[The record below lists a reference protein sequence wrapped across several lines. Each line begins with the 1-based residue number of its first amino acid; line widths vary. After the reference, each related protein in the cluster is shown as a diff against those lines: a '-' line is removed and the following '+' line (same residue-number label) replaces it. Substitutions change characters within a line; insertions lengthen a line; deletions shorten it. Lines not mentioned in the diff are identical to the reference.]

1 MSRKNLFVAFEGIDG
16 SGKSTQVKL
25 LSNQLL
31 QEGHKVHTTFEPTNS
46 RIGTMIRDIFSHK
59 LEADHRT
66 IAGLF
71 VADRLD
77 HLLNTNTGMLKMLES
92 GFHVITDRYYFSS
105 YAYHGTHMSMDW
117 VIDANALSAELLRP
131 DMNIYIDV
139 DPEVSM
145 GRIMQA
151 RESIEMYE
159 TLENLK
165 AVRNKYMEA
174 FDKLSAVE
182 KVCMIDGNRD
192 QASIAEDVRK
202 CIEGIIKKE

>member
-1 MSRKNLFVAFEGIDG
+1 MSRKNLFIAFEGIDG
-16 SGKSTQVKL
+16 SGKSTQVRL
-25 LSNQLL
+25 LSDRLM
-31 QEGHKVHTTFEPTNS
+31 QEGQKVYTTFEPTNS
-46 RIGTMIRDIFSHK
+46 RIGTMIRDIFSHRMA
-59 LEADHRT
+59 ADHRT

-77 HLLNTNTGMLKMLES
+77 HLLDADTGMLKMLED
-92 GFHVITDRYYFSS
+92 GFNVISDRYYFSS

-117 VIDANALSAELLRP
+117 VIDANAMSADLLRP

-139 DPEVSM
+139 APEVSM
-145 GRIMQA
+145 ERIRQA
-151 RESIEMYE
+151 RESVEMYE

-174 FDKLSAVE
+174 FEKLSGVE

-192 QASIAEDVRK
+192 QQAIAEDVWK
-202 CIEGIIKKE
+202 CVENIRS

>member
-1 MSRKNLFVAFEGIDG
+1 MSRKNLFIAFEGIDG
-16 SGKSTQVKL
+16 SGKSTQVRL
-25 LSNQLL
+25 LSDRLM
-31 QEGHKVHTTFEPTNS
+31 QEGQKVYTTFEPTNS
-46 RIGTMIRDIFSHK
+46 RIGSMIRDIFSHRMA
-59 LEADHRT
+59 ADHRT

-77 HLLNTNTGMLKMLES
+77 HLLDADTGMLKMLKD

-117 VIDANALSAELLRP
+117 VIDANAMSADLLRP

-139 DPEVSM
+139 APEVSM
-145 GRIMQA
+145 ERIRQA
-151 RESIEMYE
+151 RESVEMYE

-174 FDKLSAVE
+174 FEKLSGVE

-192 QASIAEDVRK
+192 QQAIAEDVWNCVENIRS
-202 CIEGIIKKE
+202 